1 MLVFAGTT
9 RHITIG
15 KNMDRLQSM
24 RVFVKVADNGS
35 FARTAAQMDLSAAV
49 VTRHVAELESHLGV
63 RLLNR
68 TTRSLSLTGAGQVY
82 LERCRQIID
91 EVDEADALISSASR
105 DPKGTLK
112 VVAPVSFGL
121 RNLAP
126 LVKKYQEMHPK
137 VVVDLTLTDRA
148 IDLVEEGYDCGILL
162 TRMINSE
169 SLISRV
175 LAETRVMLCA
185 SPAYIAEHG
194 EPVTPQELGEHGVL
208 GLPNDFWSDD
218 RVFSGPDGEVRVRV
232 QNKFICNNTALLR
245 QSVLLGHGIAFLP
258 SYLVGN
264 DVRDGDLVALLR
276 NFSQTP
282 VDVSLV
288 YPSRKYL
295 SAKTRG
301 FIDLTVEYFRQNEGI
316 SAAERWVPP
325 KLPSPTPP
333 ITEIP
338 V

>member
-1 MLVFAGTT
+1 
-9 RHITIG
+9 
-15 KNMDRLQSM
+15 MDRLQSM

-194 EPVTPQELGEHGVL
+194 EPDGAAPATIVGRQLSIDQLISVTEARIAWADRALKILANRAALGVL
-208 GLPNDFWSDD
+208 AA
-218 RVFSGPDGEVRVRV
+218 DGERPGLVP
-232 QNKFICNNTALLR
+232 
-245 QSVLLGHGIAFLP
+245 GP
-258 SYLVGN
+258 S
-264 DVRDGDLVALLR
+264 
-276 NFSQTP
+276 
-282 VDVSLV
+282 
-288 YPSRKYL
+288 
-295 SAKTRG
+295 
-301 FIDLTVEYFRQNEGI
+301 
-316 SAAERWVPP
+316 
-325 KLPSPTPP
+325 
-333 ITEIP
+333 
-338 V
+338 

>member
-1 MLVFAGTT
+1 MP
-9 RHITIG
+9 
-15 KNMDRLQSM
+15 
-24 RVFVKVADNGS
+24 
-35 FARTAAQMDLSAAV
+35 
-49 VTRHVAELESHLGV
+49 
-63 RLLNR
+63 
-68 TTRSLSLTGAGQVY
+68 
-82 LERCRQIID
+82 D
-91 EVDEADALISSASR
+91 ECC
-105 DPKGTLK
+105 
-112 VVAPVSFGL
+112 VAP
-121 RNLAP
+121 LA
-126 LVKKYQEMHPK
+126 LC
-137 VVVDLTLTDRA
+137 RA
-148 IDLVEEGYDCGILL
+148 DTAPTAGVCG
-162 TRMINSE
+162 
-169 SLISRV
+169 
-175 LAETRVMLCA
+175 
-185 SPAYIAEHG
+185 
-194 EPVTPQELGEHGVL
+194 
-208 GLPNDFWSDD
+208 
-218 RVFSGPDGEVRVRV
+218 FSGPDGEVRVRV

-325 KLPSPTPP
+325 KLPSPTTPNA
-333 ITEIP
+333 EIQ

>member
-1 MLVFAGTT
+1 
-9 RHITIG
+9 
-15 KNMDRLQSM
+15 MDRLQSM

-126 LVKKYQEMHPK
+126 LVKKYQELHPK
-137 VVVDLTLTDRA
+137 VVVDLALTDRA
-148 IDLVEEGYDCGILL
+148 VDLVEEGYDCGILL

-208 GLPNDFWSDD
+208 GLPNDIWSED
-218 RVFSGPDGEVRVRV
+218 RVFSGPDGEV
-232 QNKFICNNTALLR
+232 QLEWAALARGEDPRLADAVAALAA
-245 QSVLLGHGIAFLP
+245 SVEP
-258 SYLVGN
+258 
-264 DVRDGDLVALLR
+264 
-276 NFSQTP
+276 
-282 VDVSLV
+282 
-288 YPSRKYL
+288 
-295 SAKTRG
+295 RG
-301 FIDLTVEYFRQNEGI
+301 SG
-316 SAAERWVPP
+316 
-325 KLPSPTPP
+325 
-333 ITEIP
+333 
-338 V
+338 